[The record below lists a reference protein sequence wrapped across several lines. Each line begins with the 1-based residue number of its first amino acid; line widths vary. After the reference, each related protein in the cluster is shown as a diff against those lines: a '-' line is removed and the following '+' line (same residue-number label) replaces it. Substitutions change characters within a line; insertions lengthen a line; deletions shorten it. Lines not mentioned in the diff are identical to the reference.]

1 MPRVLIIAPNTDMR
15 QSLHFALESEGYSV
29 TSRASIAEA
38 AALPAGFD
46 CTVLDHHAELVDR
59 DGATAFCARVQP
71 VILLANE
78 LPHRLSDAVFRTVMK
93 PMLGPPLSV
102 AVRQAIDSRAFP
114 K

>member
-15 QSLHFALESEGYSV
+15 QSLQFALESEGYSA
-29 TSRASIAEA
+29 TARASIAEA
-38 AALPAGFD
+38 AALPGGFD
-46 CTVLDHHAELVDR
+46 CTVLDHHADLVDHN
-59 DGATAFCARVQP
+59 GAVDFCTRVQP

-78 LPHRLSDAVFRTVMK
+78 LPHRLSDVVFRTVMK

-102 AVRQAIDSRAFP
+102 AVRQAIDSRALT